1 MCTKRI
7 SCEQLEKVVG
17 RRCFVTRQR
26 FGIPLL
32 LADDGSAERS
42 LVVYTTGQHFS
53 VDEEGNLVSRNP
65 LGFEQNSEIIKRM
78 NLGLSEDAGIL
89 WVNLSKKA
97 SKALDGKSI
106 AVVDLDTTKIDELLS
121 QNFDFA
127 AMWGVIS
134 VLRHRVTHWLVRQ
147 PLASAKHLNLN
158 AIQRKADGCWQTEK
172 ELYFIVTAGFINTVE
187 DFADDLSPE
196 EYEEKLTELY
206 KQNLDEFLESYAA
219 LEKISRKEEAQRH
232 RRQLDLPGMRETA
245 YDFVQ
250 QYEQLM
256 QDESFCF
263 YLQKREETTFDVEFD
278 AEQDRLSFAGKC
290 CDLSKDVLDECKAL
304 LEQLQQKVT
313 DFKNRSRK
321 VEGFRM
327 ILEDVTR
334 AITITDWYGKLEQRV
349 ARRPAVFRTV
359 EVELMEEYAYIV
371 VLRGDKE
378 KSRLRF
384 SYDEVAKFHNQL
396 IKLGLVSNASKL
408 ENDARTEKSHGWFL
422 NAMMLSDDDCDES
435 YAET

>member
-1 MCTKRI
+1 
-7 SCEQLEKVVG
+7 
-17 RRCFVTRQR
+17 
-26 FGIPLL
+26 
-32 LADDGSAERS
+32 
-42 LVVYTTGQHFS
+42 
-53 VDEEGNLVSRNP
+53 
-65 LGFEQNSEIIKRM
+65 
-78 NLGLSEDAGIL
+78 
-89 WVNLSKKA
+89 
-97 SKALDGKSI
+97 
-106 AVVDLDTTKIDELLS
+106 
-121 QNFDFA
+121 
-127 AMWGVIS
+127 
-134 VLRHRVTHWLVRQ
+134 
-147 PLASAKHLNLN
+147 
-158 AIQRKADGCWQTEK
+158 
-172 ELYFIVTAGFINTVE
+172 
-187 DFADDLSPE
+187 
-196 EYEEKLTELY
+196 
-206 KQNLDEFLESYAA
+206 
-219 LEKISRKEEAQRH
+219 
-232 RRQLDLPGMRETA
+232 MR
-245 YDFVQ
+245 
-250 QYEQLM
+250 
-256 QDESFCF
+256 
-263 YLQKREETTFDVEFD
+263 
-278 AEQDRLSFAGKC
+278 KC

-359 EVELMEEYAYIV
+359 EVELEEEYAYIV

-384 SYDEVAKFHNQL
+384 SYDEVAKFHSQL